1 MESISTLRLLAN
13 IINDAVSTMERVYT
27 QTGVLL
33 PSLDDPFN
41 PDDPAESLRQDK
53 EVFTAVKNIRA
64 AAAQISATVCDP
76 ARVVLNT
83 ANAVGPL
90 AFTSQSCIV

>member
-41 PDDPAESLRQDK
+41 PDDPAESLREDK

-83 ANAVGPL
+83 SNAVGPL
-90 AFTSQSCIV
+90 AVTSQSCIV